1 MSNETWNCP
10 NCGKQEIT
18 VDSCPDCGTKKPKA
32 KKITPEE
39 MRSHQR
45 PDPEL
50 ARRRRE
56 LREKLLGVKSTPE
69 IESDGVVPSDGEIE
83 SSDGQKEKK
92 ARQLTPEEMED
103 ILRREKLI
111 RDIRPGRIV
120 PIDKFEIPVKVKG
133 EIFLKFGSYEQDN
146 YIEAGKEP
154 IEWKVL
160 AIKGERMLV
169 LSVRGLDAPRFN
181 PRDCSGSEIR
191 SWLNET
197 FADSA
202 FTSAEKSRMA
212 PFNDLYDRNSRNTG
226 DLVSLLSAS
235 EVTEYFPKESDRIVY
250 PTRYAKALGA
260 ETYSGSE
267 NEAINGAGRWW
278 LQSYRKVNYDGT
290 IKGYSDNYPV
300 IAIPRGKI
308 IGVPDDYD
316 YVGSSDAGCMVRPV
330 LWLKISNLQIA
341 AGNTLYK
348 ILDDKVLQNTESE
361 SSDKP
366 KDKSDKIVLSVEEI
380 EEKLKKEIER
390 REDLLRGLQSMLLV
404 VTDTGKIWNHEN
416 PFLEKYK
423 ERVLVVCLNGE
434 KVTDKYE
441 CFVSPVPLDVK
452 REILRILRR
461 GLSNMI
467 PKELD
472 SVREE
477 LCNKFKSC
485 KDIVFLTDDEESSL
499 YPYYIAREYLSH
511 SKSADYNIH
520 LVASAPSKHH
530 IIPVGSASSKH
541 HLKSFTLEYNMLS
554 DLSYV
559 SSIAYYAGL
568 DKASKTKE
576 ELGKMMPYLLDI
588 PRDKNCRYYF
598 DFTAMKY
605 KSIDEGFEMVE
616 RQVARIDGKQ
626 VCNLLRKQR
635 IMLAEANNIP
645 FESEDCP
652 STGACAGTCPKCDH
666 EATYLRECL
675 QKIPEE
681 KRVYPQFDPEKE
693 VEKW

>member
-1 MSNETWNCP
+1 MSNETWKCP
-10 NCGKQEIT
+10 KCGKQEIAG
-18 VDSCPDCGTKKPKA
+18 DSCPDCGTKKPEA
-32 KKITPEE
+32 KVL
-39 MRSHQR
+39 S
-45 PDPEL
+45 PEL
-50 ARRRRE
+50 IDPSKKLDEQWRKRRE
-56 LREKLLGVKSTPE
+56 LVENLLGVKSMPE
-69 IESDGVVPSDGEIE
+69 IESDGTEPSDGEIE

-92 ARQLTPEEMED
+92 ARQLTPEELKEMME
-103 ILRREKLI
+103 REKLK
-111 RDIRPGRIV
+111 RLLMPGRII
-120 PIDKFEIPVKVKG
+120 PREKLEIPVKVKG

-160 AIKGERMLV
+160 AIKSDRMLV

-181 PRDCSGSEIR
+181 PRECSGSEIR

-202 FTSAEKSRMA
+202 FTSAEKSRIA
-212 PFNDLYDRNSRNTG
+212 TFNNDIYDRNSRNTG

-235 EVTEYFPKESDRIVY
+235 EVTEYFPKESDRMVY
-250 PTRYAKALGA
+250 PTRYAKARGA
-260 ETYSGSE
+260 ETYSESE
-267 NEAINGAGRWW
+267 NEAGNGAGRWW
-278 LQSYRKVNYDGT
+278 LQGYRKVEYDGT
-290 IKGYSDNYPV
+290 IKGYSDNSF
-300 IAIPRGKI
+300 I
-308 IGVPDDYD
+308 IDSDGTIKKFITPPFGAKPAGAPDDYD
-316 YVGSSDAGCMVRPV
+316 YVGSSEAGCVIRPA
-330 LWLKISNLQIA
+330 LWLKISNLQIS

-348 ILDDKVLQNTESE
+348 ILDNKVLQHTESN

-366 KDKSDKIVLSVEEI
+366 KDKSDKIVLSIEEI

-390 REDLLRGLQSMLLV
+390 RENLLSGLQSMLLV

-423 ERVLVVCLNGE
+423 DRVLVVCLNGE

-441 CFVSPVPLDVK
+441 CFVVPDK
-452 REILRILRR
+452 KTILVSVIKGERR
-461 GLSNMI
+461 SLFSNFTYYA
-467 PKELD
+467 LY
-472 SVREE
+472 SVRKE

-485 KDIVFLTDDEESSL
+485 EDIVFFADDEKSSL
-499 YPYYIAREYLSH
+499 YPYNIAKEYLSR
-511 SKSADYNIH
+511 SKSSDYAIH
-520 LVASAPSKHH
+520 LVAT
-530 IIPVGSASSKH
+530 ASSDLKH
-541 HLKSFTLEYNMLS
+541 KMLS

-598 DFTAMKY
+598 DFTSMSY

-616 RQVARIDGKQ
+616 RQLARIDGKQ

-635 IMLAEANNIP
+635 IKLAEANNIP
-645 FESEDCP
+645 FESEECP
-652 STGACAGTCPKCDH
+652 STGACAGTCPKCDQ
-666 EATYLRECL
+666 EAAYLRECL
-675 QKIPEE
+675 EKIPEE
-681 KRVYPQFDPEKE
+681 KRVYPQFDPEE
-693 VEKW
+693 EMEKW